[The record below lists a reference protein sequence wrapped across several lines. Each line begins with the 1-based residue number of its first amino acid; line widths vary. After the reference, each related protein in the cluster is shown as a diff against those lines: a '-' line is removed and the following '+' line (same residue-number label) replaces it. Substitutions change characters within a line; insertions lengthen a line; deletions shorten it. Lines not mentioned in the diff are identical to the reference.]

1 MTFLVIILLGLAASA
16 TMLSAAAVAITR
28 WTLGR
33 PRTSALVAF
42 GYSQLLLT
50 GLACAIQQKYDGTH
64 LLGTVL
70 GTLALYWAFV
80 QVDMARYDTHSYD
93 NQ

>member
-1 MTFLVIILLGLAASA
+1 MTFLVITLLGLAATA
-16 TMLSAAAVAITR
+16 TLLSAAAVAITR

-50 GLACAIQQKYDGTH
+50 GIAFAIQGRFDGTH

-70 GTLALYWAFV
+70 GIAALYWAFA
-80 QVDMARYDTHSYD
+80 QENNKRYA
-93 NQ
+93 